1 MISKWPYD
9 WNKILFSLSFCYICD
24 ELITSFERRTHLF
37 WHFMLSKVLQLAVL
51 TYLTLKRNCY
61 LKMNFHTLRNI
72 YTNFLQY
79 TIYVFAREA
88 GNSWTFNPV
97 PREIFMTNKHL
108 CKKDERNSHCFINEF
123 ITYNFY
129 INRKLKWRF
138 ITKHTV
144 LNIKNYLVC
153 KGNEMNH

>member
-1 MISKWPYD
+1 M
-9 WNKILFSLSFCYICD
+9 ILFSSWYCYIRH
-24 ELITSFERRTHLF
+24 ELLTSFKRIVLLF

-108 CKKDERNSHCFINEF
+108 CKKDERNSHCFINIF
-123 ITYNFY
+123 ITCNFY
-129 INRKLKWRF
+129 NNRKLKWHLDSWRSIY